1 MSDINTVKHYWARH
15 SMITPLGKKLTL
27 GWSCPFCHQV
37 VGEPY
42 PYCPYCSE
50 RLLDPDNEDNAT

>member
-1 MSDINTVKHYWARH
+1 MSDINTVMHYWARH

-50 RLLDPDNEDNAT
+50 RLLDPDKEDKED